1 MATNHIFVDYENV
14 KAANIDLLS
23 GHPFNVMIFLGANHA
38 KIPVDLVLKVQ
49 QLHAAKYIQISGNGP
64 NALDFHIA
72 FYIGRLSKEEPNSY
86 FRIVSKDKGFD
97 PLVSH
102 LKFLE
107 IRAYRVDDVSK
118 LLPLRKVDPTGDEDA
133 VNVIMKDL
141 ARRGASRPRK
151 LRTLN
156 STIHSLFDGKFEEK
170 KVQSLISRLRAQGR
184 IVVDGEKVSYKLGE

>member
-1 MATNHIFVDYENV
+1 M
-14 KAANIDLLS
+14 
-23 GHPFNVMIFLGANHA
+23 
-38 KIPVDLVLKVQ
+38 
-49 QLHAAKYIQISGNGP
+49 
-64 NALDFHIA
+64 
-72 FYIGRLSKEEPNSY
+72 
-86 FRIVSKDKGFD
+86 SKDKGFD